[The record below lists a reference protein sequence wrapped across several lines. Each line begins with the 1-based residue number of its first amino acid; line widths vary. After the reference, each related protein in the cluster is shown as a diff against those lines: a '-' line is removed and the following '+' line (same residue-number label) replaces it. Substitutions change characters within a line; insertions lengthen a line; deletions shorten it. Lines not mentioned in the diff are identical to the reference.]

1 MYFSE
6 EEFTGNPISYIM
18 EIATY
23 PEKFSDDITVEISA
37 DSEDHCIIVLSNQ
50 MGRILRMMGVNVN
63 QGKNQIHVDNV
74 NSLEAGIYQISVK
87 NKNSNVL
94 YSSILTKF

>member
-1 MYFSE
+1 MFFSE
-6 EEFTGNPISYIM
+6 DELTAKSYAYM

-23 PEKFSDDITVEISA
+23 PEKFSDEITVEISA

-63 QGKNQIHVDNV
+63 QGKNQIHMNNV
-74 NSLEAGIYQISVK
+74 HSLEAGTYQLSVK
-87 NKNSNVL
+87 NTQSNIL

>member
-1 MYFSE
+1 VYFTE
-6 EEFTGNPISYIM
+6 EELAGKSDTYM

-23 PEKFSDDITVEISA
+23 PEKFSNDITVEISA
-37 DSEDHCIIVLSNQ
+37 DTEDHCIIVLSNE

-74 NSLEAGIYQISVK
+74 VDLDAGNYQLSVK
-87 NKNSNVL
+87 NTNSNIL
-94 YSSILTKF
+94 YSSTLTKF

>member
-1 MYFSE
+1 MYFSDD
-6 EEFTGNPISYIM
+6 EFTGKSDTYM

-74 NSLEAGIYQISVK
+74 NTLEAGIYQLSVK
-87 NKNSNVL
+87 NKNSNIL

>member
-1 MYFSE
+1 MFFSE
-6 EEFTGNPISYIM
+6 EELTVKSETCM

-23 PEKFSDDITVEISA
+23 PEKFSDEITVEISA

-63 QGKNQIHVDNV
+63 QGRNQIHMDNV
-74 NSLEAGIYQISVK
+74 RTLEAGMYQLSVK
-87 NKNSNVL
+87 NTQSNIL

>member
-1 MYFSE
+1 MFYSDDQY
-6 EEFTGNPISYIM
+6 TGKPETHM

-23 PEKFSDDITVEISA
+23 SEKFSDDITVEISA

-50 MGRILRMMGVNVN
+50 MGRILRMMGVNLN
-63 QGKNQIHVDNV
+63 QGKNQIHMDNV
-74 NSLEAGIYQISVK
+74 NNLEAGIYQLSVK
-87 NKNSNVL
+87 NTHSNIL

>member
-6 EEFTGNPISYIM
+6 DEFTDKATAYM

-23 PEKFSDDITVEISA
+23 PEKFSDNITVEISA
-37 DSEDHCIIVLSNQ
+37 DSDDHCIIVLSNQ

-63 QGKNQIHVDNV
+63 QGVNQIHVDNV
-74 NSLEAGIYQISVK
+74 KALDAGIYQLNVK
-87 NKNSNVL
+87 NTNSNIL
-94 YSSILTKF
+94 HSSILTKF

>member
-1 MYFSE
+1 MYFSDD
-6 EEFTGNPISYIM
+6 EFADKATAYM

-37 DSEDHCIIVLSNQ
+37 DSDDHCIIVLSNQ

-63 QGKNQIHVDNV
+63 QGVNQIHVDNV
-74 NSLEAGIYQISVK
+74 KTLEAGIYQLSVK
-87 NKNSNVL
+87 NTNSNIL

>member
-1 MYFSE
+1 VYFTE
-6 EEFTGNPISYIM
+6 EELAGKSDTYM

-23 PEKFSDDITVEISA
+23 PEKFSNDITVEISA
-37 DSEDHCIIVLSNQ
+37 DTEDHCIIVLSNE

-74 NSLEAGIYQISVK
+74 VELDAGNYQLSVK
-87 NKNSNVL
+87 NTNSNIL
-94 YSSILTKF
+94 YTSILTKF

>member
-1 MYFSE
+1 ME
-6 EEFTGNPISYIM
+6 TVITGSM

-23 PEKFSDDITVEISA
+23 PEKFSDDITVEIDA

-50 MGRILRMMGVNVN
+50 MGRILRMMGINVIRGN
-63 QGKNQIHVDNV
+63 NKIHFDNV
-74 NSLEAGIYQISVK
+74 RMLEAGTYQISVK
-87 NKNSNVL
+87 NINSNIL

>member
-6 EEFTGNPISYIM
+6 DEFTVKSNTCM

-63 QGKNQIHVDNV
+63 QGKNQIHMDNV
-74 NSLEAGIYQISVK
+74 NALEAGIYQLSVK
-87 NKNSNVL
+87 NTESNIL
-94 YSSILTKF
+94 FSSMITKF

>member
-1 MYFSE
+1 MFYSVDEYNGQSE
-6 EEFTGNPISYIM
+6 TCM

-23 PEKFSDDITVEISA
+23 PEKFSDDITVEIST
-37 DSEDHCIIVLSNQ
+37 DSDDHCIIVLSNQ

-63 QGKNQIHVDNV
+63 QGKNQIHMENV
-74 NSLEAGIYQISVK
+74 NTLEAGIYQLSVK
-87 NKNSNVL
+87 NKQSNIL

>member
-1 MYFSE
+1 MSLHA
-6 EEFTGNPISYIM
+6 NPTLTM

-63 QGKNQIHVDNV
+63 QGKNKIHIDNV
-74 NSLEAGIYQISVK
+74 TIPWKRAHTKSV
-87 NKNSNVL
+87 
-94 YSSILTKF
+94 

>member
-1 MYFSE
+1 MFFSDDE
-6 EEFTGNPISYIM
+6 LTGKSNTCM

-23 PEKFSDDITVEISA
+23 PEKFSDDIIVEISA
-37 DSEDHCIIVLSNQ
+37 ETEDHCIIVLSNQ

-74 NSLEAGIYQISVK
+74 NSLEAGIYQLSVK
-87 NKNSNVL
+87 NTNSNIL
-94 YSSILTKF
+94 FSSILTKF

>member
-1 MYFSE
+1 MFFSE
-6 EEFTGNPISYIM
+6 DQLTGKSNPDM

-37 DSEDHCIIVLSNQ
+37 DSEDHCIIILSNHL
-50 MGRILRMMGVNVN
+50 GRILRMMGVNVN
-63 QGKNQIHVDNV
+63 QGKNHIHMDNV
-74 NSLEAGIYQISVK
+74 RTLQADLYKLSVK
-87 NKNSNVL
+87 NTQSNVL

>member
-1 MYFSE
+1 MYFSDD
-6 EEFTGNPISYIM
+6 EFTGNSTSYIM
-18 EIATY
+18 EIASY
-23 PEKFSDDITVEISA
+23 PDKFSDDITVEISA

-74 NSLEAGIYQISVK
+74 NSLDAGIYQLSVK

>member
-6 EEFTGNPISYIM
+6 EELTGKLNACM
-18 EIATY
+18 EIVTY
-23 PEKFSDDITVEISA
+23 PEKFSNDITVEISA
-37 DSEDHCIIVLSNQ
+37 DAEDHCIIVLSNQ

-74 NSLEAGIYQISVK
+74 QTLESGIYQLSVK
-87 NKNSNVL
+87 NTSSNIL

>member
-1 MYFSE
+1 MIFSE
-6 EEFTGNPISYIM
+6 DELTAKSITCM

-23 PEKFSDDITVEISA
+23 PEKFSDEITVEISA

-63 QGKNQIHVDNV
+63 QGKNQIHMDNV
-74 NSLEAGIYQISVK
+74 RSLEAGVYQLSVK
-87 NKNSNVL
+87 NAQSNIL

>member
-1 MYFSE
+1 MYFSDE
-6 EEFTGNPISYIM
+6 ELTGDPTSYIM

-23 PEKFSDDITVEISA
+23 PEKFSDDITVDISA

-74 NSLEAGIYQISVK
+74 HSLEPGIYQLSVK
-87 NKNSNVL
+87 NKNLNIL